1 MRRFFGELQR
11 RGVLRG
17 AGLYIAFLWLLL
29 QVGDVV
35 LPAFELPD
43 SVLRYALYIG
53 FAGLPVVLVLS
64 WFYEL
69 TSEGIVT
76 EEEAR
81 DHGTQGSSN
90 QLVTIAT
97 IFFLVVALGISLY
110 MNYRQAADTLEEPLQ
125 VVSLLVADIDNQT
138 GDPLFDG
145 SLEAALAIGLEGASF
160 VNSYPR
166 HNAVQ
171 VAKRIN
177 QTDKLDEETARL
189 VSVREDID
197 LVLTGSIIQTDDG
210 YELSQRAV
218 DPLEG
223 ALIAK
228 AEASAGSKP
237 EVLPAIGELAAQ
249 IREALGDVTLEEG
262 TLAVNETF
270 TSTSLKAVK
279 YFTQGQT
286 YAFRE
291 ENIQAIDYFEKAIAE
306 DPDFGRAYTAWA
318 HSEFKLGRR
327 EKAEQLWQEALSRV
341 DSMTE
346 RERYR
351 TLGLYYSS
359 VTGNQRKAIENY
371 ELLVEKYPADAIG
384 WNNLG
389 VNYFLVLEFD
399 KAMEVGGQLE
409 ELFPGNPAFQ
419 ANYALFAMYAGDF
432 ALGRREAEDLLQEQ
446 PEYFLAYLPVA
457 IADISEG
464 AIDAAIS
471 VYDQMAEQGDRAKSF
486 SITGL
491 ADIAFMRGDFAEA
504 ATLLENGRESDQT
517 FGNSLG
523 HAYKGIYLAGALAA
537 AGEREAALDMLDS
550 SVAGNTQISH
560 LVPAAL
566 YYIELGA
573 PEKAEAIQAALA
585 ANLQGRQRAAAE
597 FIAGALALDRED
609 YVAAVDSLTESLER
623 VDFWLT
629 RFYLGKAYALAG
641 SHAEALGEFELCM
654 ERIGESSALFLD
666 DVPTFQYHAP
676 LYYWLGRTRQAM
688 GSPDG
693 AARDL
698 DSYLSLRLDS
708 DTSAATVDAR
718 SRLNSLKPAGG
729 S

>member
-1 MRRFFGELQR
+1 MRRFFRELQQ

-43 SVLRYALYIG
+43 SVLRYALYVG
-53 FAGLPVVLVLS
+53 FAGLPVVMVLA
-64 WFYEL
+64 WFYEV
-69 TSEGIVT
+69 TSEGILT

-97 IFFLVVALGISLY
+97 IFFLVMALGISLY
-110 MNYRQAADTLEEPLQ
+110 MNFRQAAETVEEPLQ
-125 VVSLLVADIDNQT
+125 VVSLLVADIDNRT

-145 SLEAALAIGLEGASF
+145 SLEAALTIGLEGASF
-160 VNSYPR
+160 VNSYSR
-166 HNAVQ
+166 HNAAQ
-171 VAKRIN
+171 VARRIS
-177 QTDKLDEETARL
+177 QTDNLDEETARL

-197 LVLTGSIIQTDDG
+197 LVLIGSIIQTEDG
-210 YELSQRAV
+210 YELSQRAL

-223 ALIAK
+223 ELIAE
-228 AEASAGSKP
+228 AEARARTKP
-237 EVLPAIGELAAQ
+237 DVLPAVGELAAQ

-270 TSTSLKAVK
+270 TSTSLEAVK

-291 ENIQAIDYFEKAIAE
+291 ENVEAIEYFEKAIAE

-341 DSMTE
+341 DNMTE

-359 VTGNQRKAIENY
+359 ITGNQRKAIENY

-389 VNYFLVLEFD
+389 VNYFLTLEFD
-399 KAMEVGGQLE
+399 KAMEVGGQIA
-409 ELFPGNPAFQ
+409 ELFPGNPAFH

-432 ALGRREAEDLLQEQ
+432 ELGRREAERLLQEY
-446 PEYFLAYLPVA
+446 PEYFLAYLPIA
-457 IADISEG
+457 IADIASG
-464 AIDAAIS
+464 KIKDAQA
-471 VYDQMAEQGDRAKSF
+471 VYQAMGEQGERAS
-486 SITGL
+486 SMAATGL
-491 ADIAFMRGDFAEA
+491 ADIALLQGDFSTA
-504 ATLLENGRESDQT
+504 AKLLQQGRLSDLD

-523 HAYKGIYLAGALAA
+523 HAYKGIYLARARAAMGDRDGALQTLQASL
-537 AGEREAALDMLDS
+537 ENNKD
-550 SVAGNTQISH
+550 ISH

-566 YYIELGA
+566 LYVELGLQDRA
-573 PEKAEAIQAALA
+573 RTIQQALA
-585 ANLQGRQRAAAE
+585 ASLQDRPRAAADA
-597 FIAGALALDRED
+597 IAGAIALSEGNF
-609 YVAAVDSLTESLER
+609 VTAVDAFNDSLQR

-641 SHAEALGEFELCM
+641 NHAEALGEFELCM
-654 ERIGESSALFLD
+654 ERLGESAALFLD
-666 DVPTFQYHAP
+666 DIPTFHYHAP
-676 LYYWLGRTRQAM
+676 LYYWLGRTKQEM
-688 GSPDG
+688 GSQTG
-693 AARDL
+693 VREHL
-698 DSYLSLRLDS
+698 GEYLSLRSES
-708 DTSAATVDAR
+708 DNSPLTTDAR
-718 SRLNSLKPAGG
+718 QRLTRQAGEA
-729 S
+729 